1 MVWVICGSIAG
12 CLVLLLSRHFNGG
25 NSKLPDDIST
35 VSYWIILC
43 TLFFVFAFLLLYKID
58 RIPLPFHVDE
68 AGMAYDA
75 VSLSKYYRDR
85 YLYKFPV
92 YFINYGGGQ
101 NALYTWLAALMIKIF
116 NYSIISVRLPAIFL
130 SLCSAVVFTF
140 TIRSFSGNN
149 QSIFAMIAY
158 CFLPFSIMHSR
169 WGLESYLLFPMLV
182 IACCCFYHAVDK
194 RKTFLFILS
203 GVLFGVTFYSYAVS
217 YVIVP
222 LILGIA
228 ALYLLI
234 IKKINWKELLL
245 LAFPA
250 VILAIP
256 LLMMLAVN
264 NGLMDE
270 INTRY
275 FSIPKLVFYRGSEF
289 SVKNIVEN
297 LRFGESNIFY
307 RIFVRDGLIYNV
319 IPVFGSVYYFNIPII
334 LYGFYLSAKRSI
346 NAVRAGQFT
355 MDVMMF
361 ILFISVFPVLLFLPY
376 ANVNRA
382 CALFIPLIYFLIQG
396 FCEILRE
403 SRTTALIYSGLFLLA
418 SLSFV
423 CYYFADFPK
432 DLSYE
437 LSITSVYDLE
447 EALDFAE
454 KQVPDDAPVII
465 YGLSNPYLYTILVK
479 HIDPYTFNE
488 TKTMKGSNVESVG
501 RYQFEVKD
509 VSPDRVY
516 LVRTDGW
523 IPEKI
528 RQQNFNI
535 KEFGTVTVYYP

>member
-1 MVWVICGSIAG
+1 MVWVICGAITG
-12 CLVLLLSRHFNGG
+12 FIVLLLSRCFDGG
-25 NSKLPDDIST
+25 NLKPRDLSA
-35 VSYWIILC
+35 VSYWIILY
-43 TLFFVFAFLLLYKID
+43 TLFFVFVFLLLYKID

-75 VSLSKYYRDR
+75 VSLSKYHRDR

-101 NALYTWLAALMIKIF
+101 NALYTWLAALLVRIF
-116 NYSIISVRLPAIFL
+116 NYSVISVRLPAIFL
-130 SLCSAVVFTF
+130 SLCSAVVFVL
-140 TIRSFSGNN
+140 TIRTYYGNT
-149 QSIFAMIAY
+149 QSVFAMIAY

-182 IACCCFYHAVDK
+182 ISCCCFYHAVSK

-203 GVLFGVTFYSYAVS
+203 GILFGVTFYSYAIS
-217 YVIVP
+217 YVIV
-222 LILGIA
+222 LLFLGIT

-234 IKKINWKELLL
+234 IKKINWKELFL
-245 LAFPA
+245 LAFP
-250 VILAIP
+250 VMILAVP

-270 INTRY
+270 VKTKF
-275 FSIPKLVFYRGSEF
+275 FSIPRLIFYRGSEF
-289 SVKNIVEN
+289 RVKNIVEN
-297 LRFGESNIFY
+297 LRFGESNILY

-319 IPVFGSVYYFNIPII
+319 IPAFGTVYYFNIPII
-334 LYGFYLSAKRSI
+334 LYGFYLSVKRSI
-346 NAVRAGQFT
+346 AAVKARQFS

-361 ILFISVFPVLLFLPY
+361 FLFISIFPVLLFLPY

-396 FCEILRE
+396 FCEVLKK
-403 SRTTALIYSGLFLLA
+403 SRTAALIYSGLFLLA

-437 LSITSVYDLE
+437 LSVTSVYDLE
-447 EALDFAE
+447 DALDFAE
-454 KQVPDDAPVII
+454 KQVSDDAPVTI

-479 HIDPYTFNE
+479 HMDPYTFNE
-488 TKTMKGSNVESVG
+488 MKIMNGSNVASVG

-523 IPEKI
+523 IPEEI
-528 RQQNFNI
+528 RQQDFNI